1 MEDKL
6 YKNLAWWI
14 VIEYL
19 MIIIGR
25 QKHAQGSRRVEREGQ
40 EEAEDVNVFLR
51 CGRKL
56 LCIFKYGEML
66 CGLMCWIFT

>member
-1 MEDKL
+1 
-6 YKNLAWWI
+6 
-14 VIEYL
+14 

-25 QKHAQGSRRVEREGQ
+25 QKHAQGSTRVEREGQ

-66 CGLMCWIFT
+66 CGLMC